1 MESTPME
8 KRAMNYS
15 KAQNQDC
22 TMTINFPDEQ
32 TLKTFAYRIDL
43 LSEYLMEL
51 NIEGDERKEIEEF
64 QEKIKEARVSSPLID
79 GGHSFTIY
87 GMHIYLFQGLY
98 VDTPEDYMDHFY
110 GRSNSLQKE
119 AN

>member
-32 TLKTFAYRIDL
+32 TLKTFASNLDY
-43 LSEYLMEL
+43 LSEHLL
-51 NIEGDERKEIEEF
+51 NLNTEGDERREIEEF
-64 QEKIKEARVSSPLID
+64 QETIKEARISSPLID

-98 VDTPEDYMDHFY
+98 VDTVDDYMAHFY
-110 GRSNSLQKE
+110 GLPHNLKKE

>member
-32 TLKTFAYRIDL
+32 TLKTFADRVDL

-51 NIEGDERKEIEEF
+51 NTEGDERKKIEEF